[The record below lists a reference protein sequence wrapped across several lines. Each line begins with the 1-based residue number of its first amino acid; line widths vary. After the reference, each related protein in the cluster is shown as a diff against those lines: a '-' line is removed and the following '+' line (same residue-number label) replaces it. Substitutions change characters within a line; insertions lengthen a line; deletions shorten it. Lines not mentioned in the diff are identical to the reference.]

1 MTVFGADVAH
11 HQSPTLCD
19 WPTAYAAGLRFV
31 YVKGSEGM
39 EDEKPYVDPA
49 AATHVSLIRQT
60 PLLVGMYH
68 FARPDRRFTEN
79 CDGYLHGVNEGT
91 FAAKTA
97 ISLGLGWSGSL
108 PVAIDLEK
116 YTPDTLEV
124 SDAERD
130 DFVRGMVDTLE
141 ERLGGRLPVVY
152 AGSTFW
158 GYQHSTALAAELR
171 ARGVLLWLVN
181 YTSKPDPAAGIAG
194 WPWSFWQH
202 SGGGDCV
209 TAEPWPGLPHPVDQN
224 VYRGTMAELRGL
236 VG

>member
-116 YTPDTLEV
+116 YTPDTLEI

-141 ERLGGRLPVVY
+141 DRLGGRLPVVY
-152 AGSTFW
+152 TGAT
-158 GYQHSTALAAELR
+158 
-171 ARGVLLWLVN
+171 
-181 YTSKPDPAAGIAG
+181 
-194 WPWSFWQH
+194 FWQH

-224 VYRGTMAELRGL
+224 VYRGTLAELRGL
-236 VG
+236 VSGC